1 MFFSS
6 FFSSNVFSL
15 TGPLRT
21 VTDQVLSVFNQNGSV
36 GRRNCPHLEHES
48 SEGDEL
54 LVAVAGGAALA
65 GVSFPQRGIQ
75 LAQQMRRGGPADCA
89 MVKVT
94 DLELVLPTLSAALMA
109 EVFDPGGRVVSGL
122 MTVPFVRPPP
132 AKNNADM
139 EIHFKTPADIGIPSF
154 E

>member
-1 MFFSS
+1 MF
-6 FFSSNVFSL
+6 FSL

-48 SEGDEL
+48 NEGDEL
-54 LVAVAGGAALA
+54 LVTVAGGAPLA

-94 DLELVLPTLSAALMA
+94 DVELVLPTLSAALMA

-122 MTVPFVRPPP
+122 MTVPSVRPPP

>member
-1 MFFSS
+1 
-6 FFSSNVFSL
+6 
-15 TGPLRT
+15 
-21 VTDQVLSVFNQNGSV
+21 
-36 GRRNCPHLEHES
+36 
-48 SEGDEL
+48 
-54 LVAVAGGAALA
+54 
-65 GVSFPQRGIQ
+65 
-75 LAQQMRRGGPADCA
+75 

-94 DLELVLPTLSAALMA
+94 DVELVLPTLSAALMA

-122 MTVPFVRPPP
+122 MTVPSVRPPP